1 MDTFW
6 VIPIKRH
13 SSFMNFDTNL
23 GSLSLMILDG
33 SPNLGKICR
42 KNSSAT
48 PSAVIVSLQGIAI
61 SIFVQSWS
69 VMVRMESYP
78 TDSGSFTIKSID
90 IVWNGKAP
98 SVGVIG
104 FKGAFWGWV
113 FVLFC

>member
-1 MDTFW
+1 
-6 VIPIKRH
+6 
-13 SSFMNFDTNL
+13 MNFDTNL
-23 GSLSLMILDG
+23 GSLSLMILEG

-69 VMVRMESYP
+69 VMVKMELYP
-78 TDSGSFTIKSID
+78 ADSGSFTIKSMD

-98 SVGVIG
+98 VVGMIG
-104 FKGAFWGWV
+104 FRGAFLGWV
-113 FVLFC
+113 FALFC